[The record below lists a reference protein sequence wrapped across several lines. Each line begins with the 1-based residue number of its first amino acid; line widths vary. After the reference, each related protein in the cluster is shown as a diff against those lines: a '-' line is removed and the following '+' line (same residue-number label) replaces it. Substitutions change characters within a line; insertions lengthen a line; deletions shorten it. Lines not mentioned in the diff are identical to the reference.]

1 MKKILIFAITMML
14 PVLLF
19 GQLKDNWATGDTV
32 TAVRIQ
38 VITDSIQA
46 AVDSAQLALD
56 ENDTQDAK
64 LDTLVGD
71 QTLINALANKE
82 DALINIS
89 GLTSAVGA
97 TGTPSSSTF
106 LRGDGTWN
114 TPLGGGDVS
123 VSGTPSDGQ
132 LAVWASGTTIDD
144 TGPYVVLTTDSL
156 IIFVNDDGDT
166 LMAYTEIARRES
178 ISSVAPVF
186 TDTVAFYAFGL
197 GSGLAKDTAVFV
209 DNAIIGAY
217 YNAGSD
223 TLHVTSLMC
232 VLAEGSGTETV
243 GVQISWH
250 ATFKSGSATNLNA
263 SAYTVTSITTG
274 NNDTSFAN
282 AIIPPG
288 VWVWGTISATSTGNK
303 PSLLSVTLSGY
314 KKPTY

>member
-1 MKKILIFAITMML
+1 MKKTLLILALSIPISLMA
-14 PVLLF
+14 
-19 GQLKDNWATGDTV
+19 QLKDDWATGDTL
-32 TAVRIQ
+32 TAARLQ
-38 VITDSIQA
+38 AITDS
-46 AVDSAQLALD
+46 V
-56 ENDTQDAK
+56 QDAR
-64 LDTLVGD
+64 TS
-71 QTLINALANKE
+71 IAAL
-82 DALINIS
+82 
-89 GLTSAVGA
+89 
-97 TGTPSSSTF
+97 P
-106 LRGDGTWN
+106 
-114 TPLGGGDVS
+114 
-123 VSGTPSDGQ
+123 
-132 LAVWASGTTIDD
+132 TI
-144 TGPYVVLTTDSL
+144 VMTTDSL
-156 IIFVNDDGDT
+156 IIFVSDGDT